1 MQSQLIFSGFTI
13 ILKYDTSYIGKV
25 RLFTSKKDGTTNS
38 EDGATNSEDGTI
50 HSEDG
55 AIHKKD
61 ATLYCAYFRNLYMG
75 GEEGGH
81 TTKSRPL
88 NDWINE
94 YNKSSSVIVHT
105 SELYDANVC
114 TITEEEYY
122 SSIIKTTFD
131 KKCGNYEDFCHAKKI
146 LIDEFCKNEA
156 FRLEEINKNEA
167 SRLEEIN
174 KNEASRLEEINKN
187 EASRLEEIR
196 TLAIQLA
203 AIIMTYAKAIKY

>member
-174 KNEASRLEEINKN
+174 KNEASRLEEI
-187 EASRLEEIR
+187 R